1 MHAEAVTA
9 LDAHQA
15 EVQHLRRRLTDARAI
30 EPGERLDVILQI
42 AASAQRLAHAVHAHH
57 PGRTAVNPPI
67 LTAMLGG
74 TAPNAAEGVR
84 LQTTALPGR

>member
-1 MHAEAVTA
+1 
-9 LDAHQA
+9 
-15 EVQHLRRRLTDARAI
+15 
-30 EPGERLDVILQI
+30 
-42 AASAQRLAHAVHAHH
+42 
-57 PGRTAVNPPI
+57 